1 VRLKGASLISVV
13 LAALLAGVSLGYLLG
28 LRWPSTP
35 QETIVLAIQ
44 PTEAAAEISPRATE
58 LERFLEERTGLNIEI
73 YIPTTYASVIEALQF
88 GRAHVAM
95 MSAWPSLLAHVR
107 AQAEVG
113 LAEVREVLV
122 GSEKREAPFYFSYWV
137 VRADS
142 PFKALEEL
150 RGKRVCFPSP
160 LSTSGYVFPMA
171 RLVERGLVVKVA
183 SEADPKMFF
192 SEVLFGGGYAQCWA
206 ALKAGQVDVTV
217 IAGDVSAKLYNE
229 VLANT
234 RVLDQQGPIP
244 SHAVVFSKDLK
255 PEVRDKLVK
264 AFLELGREEHRD
276 LMRKL
281 VSAIFVRFEATTTER
296 HLTTLRAALQ
306 LTGLKYVERLG

>member
-1 VRLKGASLISVV
+1 VRQKGALTLSLV
-13 LAALLAGVSLGYLLG
+13 LVALLAGATLGYLLG
-28 LRWPSTP
+28 RGGPSTT

-44 PTEAAAEISPRATE
+44 PTETVAEISPRASA

-88 GRAHVAM
+88 RRAHVAM

-107 AQAEVG
+107 AQADVG
-113 LAEVREVLV
+113 LAEIREVMI
-122 GSEKREAPFYFSYWV
+122 GDEKREGPFYFSYWV

-142 PFKALEEL
+142 PFRALEEL

-171 RLVERGLVVKVA
+171 RLVELGLVVRGA
-183 SEADPKMFF
+183 SEADPKTFF

-206 ALKAGQVDVTV
+206 ALKAGQVDVSV
-217 IAGDVSAKLYNE
+217 IAGDVSVKLYTE

-234 RVLDQQGPIP
+234 RVLEQQGPIP

-255 PEVRDKLVK
+255 PEVRDKLVQ

-281 VSAIFVRFEATTTER
+281 VSAIFVRFEATSTER
-296 HLTTLRAALQ
+296 HLTSLRTALE
-306 LTGLKYVERLG
+306 LTGLKFTERLG